1 MDVIELFQAKRL
13 PHLAGVA
20 TVVASAFVSAPA
32 PPASAEPCPDVE
44 VVFARGTSEPPG
56 VGMAGRALV
65 DALQAQAGN
74 KSVAVYPVNY
84 AASSDF
90 GNRLDFV
97 QSVVDGVKDAAAH
110 VEATAADCPK
120 TRIVLG
126 GYSQGA
132 VVSGFTTANALPKE
146 IPADLAEYSWYAPKP
161 MPPAVANHVAA
172 LVLFGKPSTQFM
184 TDIGAPPIAIGPA
197 YVAKTIELCVPD
209 DTICNGA
216 PAGGPSF
223 AHITYGSNGMAD
235 QAATFVVGRL

>member
-1 MDVIELFQAKRL
+1 MDVIKLFQVVRL
-13 PHLAGVA
+13 PHIVGVA
-20 TVVASAFVSAPA
+20 TVAASGYLGVPA
-32 PPASAEPCPDVE
+32 PPAAADPCPDVE

-56 VGMAGRALV
+56 IGMAGRALV

-74 KSVAVYPVNY
+74 KSIAVYPVDY

-97 QSVVDGVKDAAAH
+97 QSVVDGVKDAATH
-110 VEATAADCPK
+110 VEATAANCPN

-132 VVSGFTTANALPKE
+132 VVSGFTTANGLPKE
-146 IPADLAEYSWYAPKP
+146 IPADLAQYSWYAPKP
-161 MPPAVANHVAA
+161 MPPSIANHVAA
-172 LVLFGKPSTQFM
+172 LVLFGKPSSEFM
-184 TDIGAPPIAIGPA
+184 SDIGAPPIAIGPA
-197 YVAKTIELCVPD
+197 YVPKTIELCVPD

-223 AHITYGSNGMAD
+223 AHLMYGSNGMAD

>member
-1 MDVIELFQAKRL
+1 MDVTKLFQVVRL
-13 PHLAGVA
+13 PHIAGVVTIA
-20 TVVASAFVSAPA
+20 TSGFLGVPAPSAPA
-32 PPASAEPCPDVE
+32 DPCPDVE

-56 VGMAGRALV
+56 IGMAGRAFV

-74 KSVAVYPVNY
+74 KSIGVDPVIY

-97 QSVVDGVKDAAAH
+97 QSVVDGIKDAATD
-110 VEATAADCPK
+110 VEATAANCPS

-146 IPADLAEYSWYAPKP
+146 IPADLAEYAWYAPKP
-161 MPPAVANHVAA
+161 MPPSIANHVAA
-172 LVLFGKPSTQFM
+172 LVLFGKPSSQFM
-184 TDIGAPPIAIGPA
+184 ADIGAPPIAIGPA
-197 YVAKTIELCVPD
+197 YLPKTIELCVPD

>member
-1 MDVIELFQAKRL
+1 MDIIKLFRARRL
-13 PHLAGVA
+13 AHVVGVA
-20 TVVASAFVSAPA
+20 TVVASAFVGAPA
-32 PPASAEPCPDVE
+32 PPASADPCPDVE

-56 VGMAGRALV
+56 IGMAGRAFV

-97 QSVVDGVKDAAAH
+97 QSVVDGVKDAATH
-110 VEATAADCPK
+110 VEASAAACPQ

-146 IPADLAEYSWYAPKP
+146 IPADLAEYTWYAPKP
-161 MPPAVANHVAA
+161 MPPTIANHVAA
-172 LVLFGKPSTQFM
+172 LVLFGKPSSQFM
-184 TDIGAPPIAIGPA
+184 ADIGAPPIAIGPA